1 MARYT
6 VGSIIAAA
14 TSEITLVVLFGTG
27 LLGATWASVVAF
39 FAGAIPNY
47 VLNRYWVWKRRGPIQ
62 FRQELGPYILVSLL
76 SLAAATAATSWAASV
91 APHGQTLRVLF
102 VGAAYLATYGVL
114 FVLKF
119 VVYQVSIF
127 AGADEGPL
135 QG

>member
-14 TSEITLVVLFGTG
+14 TSEITLVVLYGTG

-47 VLNRYWVWKRRGPIQ
+47 VLNRHWVWKRRDAIR
-62 FRQELGPYILVSLL
+62 FRRELGPYILVSLL

-91 APHGQTLRVLF
+91 APHDHTLRVLF
-102 VGAAYLATYGVL
+102 VGAAYLGTYGVL

-127 AGADEGPL
+127 AGAPEEPL
-135 QG
+135 

>member
-1 MARYT
+1 M
-6 VGSIIAAA
+6 
-14 TSEITLVVLFGTG
+14 
-27 LLGATWASVVAF
+27 VAF

-47 VLNRYWVWKRRGPIQ
+47 VLNRYWVWKRRGPIR